1 MTEHPYA
8 LLLKLIT
15 IYVEGF
21 EVSNITVSFSR
32 ITLGKILFSNHT
44 GLDDM

>member
-1 MTEHPYA
+1 VVKTESYSMTEHPNA

-21 EVSNITVSFSR
+21 EVSNITV
-32 ITLGKILFSNHT
+32 L
-44 GLDDM
+44 